1 VACLNIIPF
10 FPNYDRISENE
21 GGYRQK
27 QLSISDPKYMIA
39 KKVASKNQVPTR
51 VEAYFKKMTDIF
63 QLNI

>member
-1 VACLNIIPF
+1 
-10 FPNYDRISENE
+10 
-21 GGYRQK
+21 
-27 QLSISDPKYMIA
+27 MIA